1 MRRIAVVLVLVALP
15 GLAAAADRPPDNAT
29 LTAPCAA
36 LAAGADYVPG
46 IDAQGNA
53 VVPADLPAAPSAV
66 KSADITIKLD
76 ARLAASYGVSAAG
89 TPAGKVRLG
98 TITLRDG
105 RAYLNGKPLDAG
117 TSDAVIAA
125 CRAAKK

>member
-1 MRRIAVVLVLVALP
+1 MRRLAALLVLAAVP

-29 LTAPCAA
+29 LTAPCAV

-53 VVPADLPAAPSAV
+53 VAPADLPASPTAAN
-66 KSADITIKLD
+66 SADITIKLD
-76 ARLAASYGVSAAG
+76 ARLAASYGVGVAG

-105 RAYLNGKPLDAG
+105 RAYLNGKPLDAR
-117 TSDAVIAA
+117 TNEAVIAA
-125 CRAAKK
+125 CRAARK